1 MKVIHPNLTF
11 IEKDFHSF
19 HFQKY
24 LRLVLDSKLKK
35 KKNSIVNNG
44 KRLY

>member
-35 KKNSIVNNG
+35 KNSIVNNC
-44 KRLY
+44 KRIY

>member
-24 LRLVLDSKLKK
+24 LRLVLDSKLKL
-35 KKNSIVNNG
+35 IVNNG